1 MTAVTSHPTSTSA
14 PASSR
19 VPELR
24 ALLEELRADCLRE
37 REQASAA
44 ALQYGA
50 DPVGWARGTSLQRTL
65 EDIDAALSRIQR
77 GTYGT
82 CTGCGRAIPVER
94 LELRPF
100 AGTCVAC
107 TTAAR

>member
-1 MTAVTSHPTSTSA
+1 MTAVTTHRTSTPA

-19 VPELR
+19 TQEFR
-24 ALLEELRADCLRE
+24 ALLEELRTDCLRE
-37 REQASAA
+37 REQESAA

-65 EDIDAALSRIQR
+65 EDIDAALSRIQL

-100 AGTCVAC
+100 AETCVSC
-107 TTAAR
+107 TTAPR

>member
-1 MTAVTSHPTSTSA
+1 MTAVTTHRASA
-14 PASSR
+14 PTAISSR
-19 VPELR
+19 AEEFR
-24 ALLEELRADCLRE
+24 AVLEELRTDCLRE

-50 DPVGWARGTSLQRTL
+50 DPVGWARGASLQRTL
-65 EDIDAALSRIQR
+65 EDIDAALSRIQL